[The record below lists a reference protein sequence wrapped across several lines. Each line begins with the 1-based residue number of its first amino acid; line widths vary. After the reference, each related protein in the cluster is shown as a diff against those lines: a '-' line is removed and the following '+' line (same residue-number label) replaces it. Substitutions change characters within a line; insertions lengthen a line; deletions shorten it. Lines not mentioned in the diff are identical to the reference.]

1 MTHHQLLGLAFIA
14 VNLLS
19 FALMGIDKSK
29 ARRHRRRISEKT
41 LFVFPF
47 LGGTL
52 GAIAGMAF
60 FRHKTKHKKFT
71 LGLPALLAAQ
81 LALALFIYSKA

>member
-1 MTHHQLLGLAFIA
+1 MTHPQQLGLAFIA

-19 FALMGIDKSK
+19 FALMGIDKNR

-41 LFVFPF
+41 LFLFPL

-52 GAIAGMAF
+52 GAIAGMAL
-60 FRHKTKHKKFT
+60 FRHKTRHKKFT
-71 LGLPALLAAQ
+71 LGLPALLSAQ
-81 LALALFIYSKA
+81 LLLALFLSTRA

>member
-1 MTHHQLLGLAFIA
+1 MTHPQLFGFYFIA

-19 FALMGIDKSK
+19 FALMGADKSK

-41 LFVFPF
+41 LFLFPF

-52 GAIAGMAF
+52 GAIAGMAL

-81 LALALFIYSKA
+81 LILALFLSTRA